1 MEVINKVLNKKNKFF
16 IDKFKLLGIVLIF
29 IIFNVIINVFDARVS
44 NIYILKF
51 TIFEVLLFYLPGLA
65 AASVIKWKKISV
77 IELIAV
83 TNIMGYS
90 INIMMYL
97 THMILGIP
105 LLLANIFLILIS
117 LYMLLKNKNY
127 LYSIYNENKKNEFI
141 FIFILICMLVM
152 QFFLFFQ
159 LNKLPYFGNGN
170 EYYSDFL
177 YWIGDA
183 NELSIQFPPT
193 HFRDPGQIYR
203 YHYFSAMQL
212 SYTNMVVGLGNA
224 KVAFLFSYINPII
237 LLLSSSFMLFKR
249 ATKNNFLIWIGII
262 ILLLTTGHEGNTSVN
277 WISHM
282 YKCSFGFDVSIAFF
296 MLSLSWNY
304 DYLLENMSDIKY
316 FIFQSIILVITLG
329 LKSVTGMCMMLVLGL
344 ICLYKL
350 IIKKK
355 RVRYILVGVLFLMIF
370 LFVYATV
377 LSTFNT
383 QYANTVSS
391 SKLTIN
397 WFKTSLFRNPIPA
410 GYYQSLINM
419 GLPTLFAQIWM
430 MVRYSLWC
438 HFPVFS
444 LFYLGIIIS
453 LVFYKKLRYIDLV
466 TGIIPIIG
474 LISLFLFDHD
484 QYSQMYFMLCV
495 YPSAAFFSLLQLD
508 KIINFLQRRG
518 VKNHIII
525 GTLSLYC
532 IYGVYT
538 FSQQYYFHDFIGI
551 GINNYFNPQSIDVNP
566 SVENHMMQ
574 PVSKKEYEAYEW
586 IRLNTD
592 NSDQLLSNFVFS
604 NFQRN
609 YSLGAFSERHV
620 ILDDKLL
627 TSVFNSEKNIEH
639 KLKKSN
645 IQYIVMIK
653 WIGDENIPSN
663 IATNVYQN
671 EEVKIYEVNK

>member
-152 QFFLFFQ
+152 QF
-159 LNKLPYFGNGN
+159 
-170 EYYSDFL
+170 YSDFL

-419 GLPTLFAQIWM
+419 GIPTLFAQIWM

-586 IRLNTD
+586 IRFNTD

-604 NFQRN
+604 NF
-609 YSLGAFSERHV
+609 
-620 ILDDKLL
+620 
-627 TSVFNSEKNIEH
+627 EH